1 MGGLNI
7 AAFINGGFGGYQAVK
22 NLQGQEDE
30 RLRKKNQD
38 VRDDVKAG
46 REDKAYG
53 DEQAY
58 KQDLQTSINQWKD
71 ANGLGGSPQA
81 QPPILPSGPSV
92 AAASG
97 VMPQAPQTAPAQPA
111 TPMAAGITAPQSQPQ
126 TSAQPPRPNA
136 NQMLDLK
143 MRIAF
148 SGLKHGKPEGVFEL
162 QQTMEKMRD
171 EGFDKTLQMLK
182 QPGNEQAAFDYFNSL
197 GKEKREFVS
206 AKDGIYV
213 TPTGDKIPTRLVT
226 ARSADGT
233 TTVLD
238 TAQMEFQLMKA
249 KDLVEMSQKSRKV
262 GAEEVSAK
270 AKAANGGGGI
280 TLPQQRTNYEIESAR
295 KHIAGLSPEEIQKRT
310 QQYSATGRDNPDYD
324 PLLAAKVRQANRRKY
339 GIDPYFDTSSDKQA
353 TETQPDITARFTAD
367 PAMKGHRIG
376 NKTPQGVEVLDA
388 SGKLV
393 GHYN

>member
-7 AAFINGGFGGYQAVK
+7 AAFINGGFGGYKAVK
-22 NLQGQEDE
+22 DLQGQEDE

-53 DEQAY
+53 DEQAF
-58 KQDLQTSINQWKD
+58 KQDLQASINQWKD
-71 ANGLGGSPQA
+71 ANGFGE
-81 QPPILPSGPSV
+81 QP
-92 AAASG
+92 AAPAVPATTPPAANG
-97 VMPQAPQTAPAQPA
+97 VMPQAPQTAPAQLA
-111 TPMAAGITAPQSQPQ
+111 TPMAVGITAPPSQPTQPQ

-143 MRIAF
+143 TRIAF
-148 SGLKHGKPEGVFEL
+148 TSLKHGKPEGVIEL

-249 KDLVEMSQKSRKV
+249 KDLVDMSQKSRKV

-280 TLPQQRTNYEIESAR
+280 TLPQQRVNYEIESAR
-295 KHIAGLSPEEIQKRT
+295 KHITGLSPEEIQKRT

-353 TETQPDITARFTAD
+353 TETQPDITARFSAD

-376 NKTPQGVEVLDA
+376 NKTPQGVEVLDD